1 MLDFVNEKQYFLV
14 QKTQDDQ
21 GIQYIERPGLW
32 NGAMANWLTGKV
44 MEKIQWNDRTFSLRI
59 AVAFQGFSAGQFV
72 RVALDIDG
80 ERVARPYSLVNSPE
94 EDLLEIYFNI
104 VPEGPLSAKLAELD
118 VGDEIF
124 VTDKA
129 NGFLTVDEVPECKH
143 LWLMA
148 TGTGVGPFLS
158 ILKIASTWQRFEKIV
173 LAYSVRDIS
182 ELAYQ
187 QEINDIA
194 KQHGEQF
201 IFVPFVTREKVE
213 GVMNKRIPA
222 SLEDDSLELKVGFTI
237 NEQDSHVMMCGN
249 SAMITSVT
257 DVLEKRELRKHRR
270 REPGHLTTEK
280 YH

>member
-1 MLDFVNEKQYFLV
+1 
-14 QKTQDDQ
+14 
-21 GIQYIERPGLW
+21 
-32 NGAMANWLTGKV
+32 MADWLTGKV
-44 MEKIQWNDRTFSLRI
+44 VEKIQWNERLFSLRI
-59 AVAFQGFSAGQFV
+59 SVGFQVFSAGQFV

-80 ERVARPYSLVNSPE
+80 ERVARPYSLVNAPE

-104 VPEGPLSAKLAELD
+104 VPEGPLSPKLAELN

-158 ILKIASTWQRFEKIV
+158 ILKTTNAWQRFEKIV
-173 LAYSVRDIS
+173 LAYSVRDVSELSYQQQIS
-182 ELAYQ
+182 E
-187 QEINDIA
+187 IV

-213 GVMNKRIPA
+213 GGMDKRIPA
-222 SLEDDSLELKVGFTI
+222 CLEDDSLELKAGFTI

-257 DVLEKRELRKHRR
+257 EVLEKRGLRKHRR